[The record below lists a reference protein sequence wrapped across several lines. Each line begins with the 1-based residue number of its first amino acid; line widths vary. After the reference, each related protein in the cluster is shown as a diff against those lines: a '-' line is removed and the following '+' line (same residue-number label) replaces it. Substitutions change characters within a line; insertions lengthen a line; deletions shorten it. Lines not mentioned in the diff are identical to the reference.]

1 MVHAYYIVDL
11 PTDTTDDTDDLRAAL
26 IHLMEAD
33 KELSNAK
40 YPIFYPTMRNP
51 MIYDGGTLY
60 PCDAT
65 QSRISDQATVA
76 AVTNL
81 LMEDPDIANTQT
93 EAQKKEEKAT
103 VQKGGSTLDDSFD
116 SMNVMDTDDEE
127 KLKENQIEEP
137 EKPEKSEK
145 TEKSEELAK
154 PEEQAEPDITEE

>member
-1 MVHAYYIVDL
+1 MMVVHYI
-11 PTDTTDDTDDLRAAL
+11 
-26 IHLMEAD
+26 
-33 KELSNAK
+33 
-40 YPIFYPTMRNP
+40 
-51 MIYDGGTLY
+51 